1 MAGKEVLRIAVAG
14 GGSWGT
20 ALAHMLACGGHDVV
34 LWARDAVVVEAVNAI
49 RENPRYLPGRVLH
62 ERLRATSDAAVFAG
76 RDVAL
81 LAVPCQHMREFLG
94 QVRAHFAPGLA
105 LVNASKGIE
114 LDSLLRMS
122 SLARELLHPL
132 AYSYVMLSGPS
143 FAAEV
148 LDGHPTAVVLACEE
162 ERLAVRL
169 RQAFS
174 THVFRCYSSTDVC
187 GVELGGA
194 VKNVMAIAAG
204 LCDGLGLGHNARG
217 ALITRGLA
225 ETGRLGAA
233 LGARPGTFM
242 GLSGLGDLVLSC
254 TGDLSRNRRVGLALA
269 GGEKLE
275 EIVRNLG
282 SVAEGVKTTL
292 AVHSLGRAYGI
303 ETPITD
309 AVYSILQGS
318 RQPKQAIRELM
329 LRDLKTE
336 ECPR

>member
-1 MAGKEVLRIAVAG
+1 MAGKHRLRIAVAG

-20 ALAHMLACGGHDVV
+20 ALAHMLACGGHEPL
-34 LWARDAVVVEAVNAI
+34 LWMRDAAVVEAVNATG
-49 RENPRYLPGRVLH
+49 ENPRYLPGRTLH
-62 ERLRATSDAAVFAG
+62 AGLRATSDMAVFAE
-76 RDVAL
+76 RDLVL
-81 LAVPCQHMREFLG
+81 LAVPCQRMREFLG
-94 QVRAHFAPGLA
+94 RAREYFTPGLI

-122 SLARELLHPL
+122 SLVREMLHPL
-132 AYSYVMLSGPS
+132 DHRYVMLSGPS

-148 LDGHPTAVVLACEE
+148 LDGQPTAVVLACEE
-162 ERLAVRL
+162 QELGVRL

-174 THVFRCYSSTDVC
+174 TPVFRCYSSTDLC

-204 LCDGLGLGHNARG
+204 LCDGLGLGHNSRA

-225 ETGRLGAA
+225 EISRLGEA

-269 GGEKLE
+269 RGEELD
-275 EIVRNLG
+275 EIVRTLG
-282 SVAEGVKTTL
+282 SVAEGVKTTF
-292 AVHSLGRAYGI
+292 AVHRLGLAHGV
-303 ETPITD
+303 ETPITN
-309 AVYSILQGS
+309 AVHSILQGS
-318 RQPKQAIRELM
+318 QTPWQAIQKLM
-329 LRDLKTE
+329 LRTLRE
-336 ECPR
+336 E